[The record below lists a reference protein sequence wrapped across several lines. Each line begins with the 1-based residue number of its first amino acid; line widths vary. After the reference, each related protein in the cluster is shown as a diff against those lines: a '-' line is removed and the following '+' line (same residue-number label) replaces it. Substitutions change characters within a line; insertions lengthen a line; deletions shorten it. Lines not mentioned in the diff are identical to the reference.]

1 MAQQAEQTWPTA
13 PTTNPG
19 TKPDAGQVKPPHY
32 NPDAVEHAQIGDG
45 KQQEGG
51 KDMGLVKAPIVSM
64 HPTSAKP
71 EEAGKNNF
79 KIIDNAKVQ
88 LSNQSDVEFKYPF
101 ADLEVKQGLFA
112 SVETTTDALMSK
124 LFKQVDQF
132 RKQNSE
138 IERDE
143 NGDDVMEDVAI
154 NVKKRNEDGTVQLD
168 GDKPR
173 LDIKSG
179 FRPKLIGPMFAVK
192 AVVKGDKI
200 SENNTADSDGALVIR
215 LV

>member
-1 MAQQAEQTWPTA
+1 MEQTWPTG

-19 TKPDAGQVKPPHY
+19 TKPNAGQVKPPHD
-32 NPDAVEHAQIGDG
+32 NPNAVNHAQLGDS

-64 HPTSAKP
+64 HPTSANQSSKT
-71 EEAGKNNF
+71 NF

-88 LSNQSDVEFKYPF
+88 LNNQSDVEFKYPF
-101 ADLEVKQGLFA
+101 ADLKAKQGLFVA
-112 SVETTTDALMSK
+112 VETTTDALMSK

-138 IERDE
+138 VERDE
-143 NGDDVMEDVAI
+143 NGDDVMEDVVI

-179 FRPKLIGPMFAVK
+179 FRPKLVGPMFAVK

-200 SENNTADSDGALVIR
+200 SENDTADSDGALIIR
-215 LV
+215 LC

>member
-1 MAQQAEQTWPTA
+1 MEQTWPTG

-19 TKPDAGQVKPPHY
+19 TKPNAGQVKPPHD
-32 NPDAVEHAQIGDG
+32 NINAVNHAQLGDG

-51 KDMGLVKAPIVSM
+51 KDMGLVKAPVVSM

-71 EEAGKNNF
+71 EERSSNNF
-79 KIIDNAKVQ
+79 KIIDNAKIQ
-88 LSNQSDVEFKYPF
+88 LDNQNEFKYPF
-101 ADLEVKQGLFA
+101 DQLKIEQGLFVA
-112 SVETTTDALMSK
+112 VETTTDALMSK

-138 IERDE
+138 VERDE

-154 NVKKRNEDGTVQLD
+154 NVKKRNDDGTVQLD
-168 GDKPR
+168 GDIPR
-173 LDIKSG
+173 LSIKSG

-200 SENNTADSDGALVIR
+200 SENNTADGDGALVIR
-215 LV
+215 LC

>member
-1 MAQQAEQTWPTA
+1 MEQTWPTG

-19 TKPDAGQVKPPHY
+19 TKPNAGQIKPPHD
-32 NPDAVEHAQIGDG
+32 NPDAVEHAQIGEAA
-45 KQQEGG
+45 KQQGG

-64 HPTSAKP
+64 YPTSEQKSRI
-71 EEAGKNNF
+71 GSF

-88 LSNQSDVEFKYPF
+88 SNQSDVEFKYLF
-101 ADLEVKQGLFA
+101 ADLEIKQGLFVA
-112 SVETTTDALMSK
+112 VETTTDALMSK

-138 IERDE
+138 VERDE

-215 LV
+215 LC

>member
-1 MAQQAEQTWPTA
+1 MEQTWPTG

-19 TKPDAGQVKPPHY
+19 TKPNAGQVKPPHD

-64 HPTSAKP
+64 HPTSASQSS
-71 EEAGKNNF
+71 EANF
-79 KIIDNAKVQ
+79 KIIDNAKVK

-101 ADLEVKQGLFA
+101 EDLNVKQGLFVP
-112 SVETTTDALMSK
+112 VEKGSTTDALMSK

-138 IERDE
+138 VERDE

-154 NVKKRNEDGTVQLD
+154 NVKKRNDDGTIQLD

-179 FRPKLIGPMFAVK
+179 FRPKLIGPMLAVK

-200 SENNTADSDGALVIR
+200 SENDTADSDGALVIR
-215 LV
+215 LG

>member
-1 MAQQAEQTWPTA
+1 MPSAEQTWPTA

-19 TKPDAGQVKPPHY
+19 TKPNAGQVKPPHG
-32 NPDAVEHAQIGDG
+32 NPNAVEHAQIGEV
-45 KQQEGG
+45 KQEGG
-51 KDMGLVKAPIVSM
+51 KDMGLVHAPIVSM

-71 EEAGKNNF
+71 EEKGSGSF

-88 LSNQSDVEFKYPF
+88 LANQSDVEFKYPF
-101 ADLEVKQGLFA
+101 ADLIVGQGLFVA
-112 SVETTTDALMSK
+112 VETTTDALMSK

-138 IERDE
+138 VERDE

-179 FRPKLIGPMFAVK
+179 FRPRLIGPMFAVK

-200 SENNTADSDGALVIR
+200 SENNTADGDGALVIR
-215 LV
+215 LC